1 MSAVIN
7 QLNPTQMIKPVKSLV
22 LITISTLF
30 FSYADAQLKLPILN
44 ATANDVKKV
53 IEDYP
58 NRFINLMG
66 EMITENTQS
75 SDYQCNFKVNGAE
88 ESVITRYSAKKEVCS
103 WEALMLTT
111 ENFERAKQKFKTL
124 YNQLNNLSV
133 DIGAA
138 KNFHLKGKY
147 EAPEEE
153 KKFAAVLFSFEPENE
168 SVKKLRVEISMQYF
182 APMEWKVKVLVY
194 DKDREDD
201 EKGKQV
207 EESR

>member
-1 MSAVIN
+1 
-7 QLNPTQMIKPVKSLV
+7 MIKSVKSLV
-22 LITISTLF
+22 LITISTFLF
-30 FSYADAQLKLPILN
+30 SHADAQLKLPILN

-75 SDYQCNFKVNGAE
+75 TDYQCNFTVNGAE
-88 ESVITRYSAKKEVCS
+88 EATITRYSAKKEVCS
-103 WEALMLTT
+103 WQALMLTT
-111 ENFERAKQKFKTL
+111 ENFDKARQKFKSL

-133 DIGAA
+133 NTGGS

-147 EAPEEE
+147 EAPQEE
-153 KKFAAVLFSFEPENE
+153 KKFAAVLFSFEPGGE

-201 EKGKQV
+201 ERGETK
-207 EESR
+207 EEN

>member
-1 MSAVIN
+1 MGPVIN
-7 QLNPTQMIKPVKSLV
+7 QLNPTQMIKSVKSLV
-22 LITISTLF
+22 LITISSLLF
-30 FSYADAQLKLPILN
+30 NVADAQLKLPVIN
-44 ATANDVKKV
+44 AVGGDVKKV

-66 EMITENTQS
+66 EVVAENTQS
-75 SDYQCNFKVNGAE
+75 TDYKCNFNVSGAE
-88 ESVITRYSAKKEVCS
+88 EAIITRYSAKKEVCS
-103 WEALMLTT
+103 WQALMLTT
-111 ENFERAKQKFKTL
+111 ESFDKAKQKFKSL

-133 DIGAA
+133 DIGGA

-153 KKFAAVLFSFEPENE
+153 KKFTSVLFSFEPGND

-182 APMEWKVKVLVY
+182 APMEWKVKLLVY

-201 EKGKQV
+201 ERGAIR
-207 EESR
+207 E